1 MQKGRQAGC
10 TNMGGGGFVAFNSE
24 KKSRSQQEAQD
35 NRSEYNPLNTP
46 GTMRTAV
53 ALATNIIL
61 A

>member
-10 TNMGGGGFVAFNSE
+10 TNTGGGGFVAFNSE

-35 NRSEYNPLNTP
+35 NRSEYKPLNTP